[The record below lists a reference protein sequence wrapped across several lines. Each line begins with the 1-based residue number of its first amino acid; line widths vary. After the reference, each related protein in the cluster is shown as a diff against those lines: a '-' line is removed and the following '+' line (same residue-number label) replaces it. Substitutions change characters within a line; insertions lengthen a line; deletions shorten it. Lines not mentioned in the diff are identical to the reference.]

1 MAAMKKT
8 FTSICI
14 LLAAISAASAQE
26 FATSYFLDNNLY
38 SYRINPAIPG
48 EKNFVGIVVSNVNLS
63 LGSNLGINSILYP
76 KADGSGLV
84 TGLHSS
90 VSPEQFIGNLP
101 KYSIEDQVFNY
112 NIGAAGF
119 WTKNAFHNIEVN
131 VKEDVF
137 AGIPRDLFEFAK
149 CGSRDYPYDISNT
162 AVSVK
167 SFLEFAY
174 GYTRKINDKFTVG
187 GRLKFLMG
195 LAAGTM
201 DFKKGDLTVNG
212 KNIAYDVDAGLRLSS
227 NFLELG
233 TKDNSSI
240 YDFSAFN
247 LDAKHISP
255 CGWGGA
261 ADLGV
266 TYKPEKNLTI
276 SFSLLNLG
284 FISWKYNIVGKSVK
298 KDVFTG
304 ETIKSDGSD
313 DGDMQRFIDK
323 IATIVDFEKVDG
335 TESASDMLSC
345 TVNLGARYSM
355 PFYERLSVGLLA
367 SYEIDKFTPCMS
379 ARLGATVTPVDWLSI
394 TGNYGIN
401 SYCKTFGVAMSLNA
415 ATINFMFGYEGYS
428 GAVSKMV
435 FSDTLTPSR
444 TPLGPFMNMVKFG
457 VNITFGPRHNNFKP
471 VGTSFIHGRKAE

>member
-1 MAAMKKT
+1 MKKT

-48 EKNFVGIVVSNVNLS
+48 EKNFVGFAVSNVNLAY
-63 LGSNLGINSILYP
+63 GSNSGLNSFLYP

-101 KYSIEDQVFNY
+101 KNIGADQVFNY
-112 NIGAAGF
+112 NIVAVGF
-119 WTKNAFHNIEVN
+119 WTKNAFHNIEIN

-137 AGIPRDLFEFAK
+137 TGIPRDLFEFAK

-162 AVSVK
+162 GVSMK
-167 SFLEFAY
+167 SYLELAY
-174 GYTRKINDKFTVG
+174 GYTRKINDEFTVG

-195 LAAGTM
+195 LVAGTLN
-201 DFKKGDLTVNG
+201 FQKGDLTVNG
-212 KNIAYDVDAGLRLSS
+212 NNIAYDVDASLRLSS
-227 NFLELG
+227 NFLEMG
-233 TKDNSSI
+233 TKGDGSI

-304 ETIKSDGSD
+304 ETIKADGSD
-313 DGDMQRFIDK
+313 DGDMQKFIDNL
-323 IATIVDFEKVDG
+323 ATIVDFEKVG
-335 TESASDMLSC
+335 AESASDMLSC
-345 TVNLGARYSM
+345 TVNLGARYNM

-367 SYEIDKFTPCMS
+367 SYEIDKFAPCMS

-415 ATINFMFGYEGYS
+415 ASINFMFGYEGYS
-428 GAVSKMV
+428 GAVSKV
-435 FSDTLTPSR
+435 SFSDTFGMSR

-471 VGTSFIHGRKAE
+471 VGTSFIHGTKAE